1 MPTTR
6 LLQHSKVPFDRII
19 PSSSF
24 SSCSISSKILLRFQ
38 SRASLRGDHVIASS
52 SADQKGERKHMVA
65 VKASMTTTNHL
76 TISRP
81 VKQDVPRGLS
91 ELLAEIIASIR
102 NAMLVLL
109 LRKAVIKRNL
119 AWNLH
124 PQMLIEKAI
133 IDCRFFTLFA
143 VAGSLLGSV
152 LCFLEGC
159 VLVIESYAHYL
170 HTMSQRLDQGHL
182 VHLLIEAIDM
192 FMVGTALLMF
202 GVGLYVMFVGSCRAT
217 SKQNEPYGLL
227 YIMKSP
233 PRWVGMQSIEQA
245 KSKIGH
251 AVMMIL
257 QVGLIEKFN
266 NVPLVTGV
274 DLACFAAALV
284 TSSATIFVLSRL
296 NKH

>member
-6 LLQHSKVPFDRII
+6 LLRHSKVPFDRII
-19 PSSSF
+19 PSSG
-24 SSCSISSKILLRFQ
+24 SISSKCLLRFQ
-38 SRASLRGDHVIASS
+38 SRASLSGDHVIAS
-52 SADQKGERKHMVA
+52 SADQKGERKHVVA
-65 VKASMTTTNHL
+65 VKASMTSTNHL

-81 VKQDVPRGLS
+81 VQQDVPQGLS

-109 LRKAVIKRNL
+109 LRKVVIQKKL
-119 AWNLH
+119 ARNLH

-192 FMVGTALLMF
+192 FLVGTALLMF

-217 SKQNEPYGLL
+217 YKQNEPSGLL
-227 YIMKSP
+227 YIIK
-233 PRWVGMQSIEQA
+233 VL
-245 KSKIGH
+245 
-251 AVMMIL
+251 IL
-257 QVGLIEKFN
+257 
-266 NVPLVTGV
+266 LVS
-274 DLACFAAALV
+274 LQL
-284 TSSATIFVLSRL
+284 
-296 NKH
+296 